1 MSRARAIEADHL
13 SLQIVTTID
22 MASELGTNELEM
34 HYPGEFE
41 SFIES
46 HNTNSHASVKDML
59 AMMQEHDSEY
69 AHQWLYSHSVFGVV
83 MGVRTPVRKHWSETG
98 WKSSFGH
105 SYIGW
110 VYGNTYD
117 EAWEQAK
124 NWAESR
130 HAADLEKFMKGG
142 AA

>member
-13 SLQIVTTID
+13 DLQIVTTID
-22 MASELGTNELEM
+22 MACLLGTNELEM
-34 HYPGEFE
+34 NYPDELE

-46 HNTNSHASVKDML
+46 YTPNSHASVKDML
-59 AMMQEHDSEY
+59 AMMQERDSEE
-69 AHQWLYSHSVFGVV
+69 AHQWLYGNAVFGIV

-98 WKSSFGH
+98 WKSSFSH

-130 HAADLEKFMKGG
+130 HAIDLEKFLKGR